1 MGGGGGK
8 NLGMGKGGLPNKEDL
23 KEKKRGA
30 GKKKTKTGEPTVQ
43 LSQIVLI

>member
-8 NLGMGKGGLPNKEDL
+8 ILGMGKGGLPTKKDL
-23 KEKKRGA
+23 RKKKGA
-30 GKKKTKTGEPTVQ
+30 GKKKTRTGEPTVQ